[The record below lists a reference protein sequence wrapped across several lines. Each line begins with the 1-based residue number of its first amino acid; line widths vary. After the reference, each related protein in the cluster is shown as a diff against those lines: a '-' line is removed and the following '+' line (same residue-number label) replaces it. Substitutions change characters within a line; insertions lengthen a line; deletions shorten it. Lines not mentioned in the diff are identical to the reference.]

1 MKIQIIGVKFH
12 DFQIVNQANNF
23 VLARCTCCSK
33 ARFAVYKISERSKMF
48 YYHGLLNLFL
58 CSLSSIFFNNF
69 SYVWNNNKVVH
80 RNKFINLQIE
90 N

>member
-1 MKIQIIGVKFH
+1 MRVMKIQIIGVKFH

-48 YYHGLLNLFL
+48 YYHGFDEVYAKKLFS
-58 CSLSSIFFNNF
+58 SLISKSQ
-69 SYVWNNNKVVH
+69 V
-80 RNKFINLQIE
+80 Q
-90 N
+90 